1 MTDLQESQEMVIVPG
16 AQGEAVLSDHLTRQE
31 KIEFRAYRLY
41 EERGRI
47 QGFDLDD
54 WLRAEREVL
63 TEEEIH

>member
-16 AQGEAVLSDHLTRQE
+16 TQGETDLSDHMTPQE

-63 TEEEIH
+63 MEEEIH